1 MTLDNTQVGGTQTR
15 GDVLAAVYFSVS
27 GNPIL
32 TSVSAEADTVLR
44 PNSSN
49 TGVLA
54 PAFSGGWALATNPG
68 TDTANPGLP
77 TSGYAWTTVGN
88 QGGFSNGTYNVGTD
102 NYALVAAGTNLSNIG
117 GNIPV
122 ISQEVFLTLTGFS
135 SGGNTLALSS
145 INNVVITWNSAGTFS
160 STGIPTTP
168 EPGTKGIV
176 GVALIGVAI
185 GGRAGRRRNPA
196 N

>member
-1 MTLDNTQVGGTQTR
+1 MGATDLLSAQVTMFLPGETDSFGHTCAGGVGTLCMTLDNTQVGGTLTR

-77 TSGYAWTTVGN
+77 TSGYAWK
-88 QGGFSNGTYNVGTD
+88 
-102 NYALVAAGTNLSNIG
+102 I
-117 GNIPV
+117 
-122 ISQEVFLTLTGFS
+122 
-135 SGGNTLALSS
+135 
-145 INNVVITWNSAGTFS
+145 
-160 STGIPTTP
+160 
-168 EPGTKGIV
+168 
-176 GVALIGVAI
+176 
-185 GGRAGRRRNPA
+185 GRAHV
-196 N
+196 